1 MKLKLESKMYQFYE
15 LRTRCQHSI
24 EQADS
29 LLVGLEKLIKLIEDS
44 TLKDDKDVAVYY
56 DALLHQK
63 EESIK
68 GKELF
73 NKKLLSIETL
83 IKMYEKGDDNSKL
96 LDQIVALVFDGLNLS
111 TESSVEQEESTE
123 E

>member
-15 LRTRCQHSI
+15 LRTRCQNSI
-24 EQADS
+24 AQADA
-29 LLVGLEKLIKLIEDS
+29 LLIGLEKLIKLIEDNS
-44 TLKDDKDVAVYY
+44 LKNDEDVAVYY
-56 DALLHQK
+56 NALLQQK
-63 EESIK
+63 EESVK

>member
-15 LRTRCQHSI
+15 LRTRSQHSI

>member
-1 MKLKLESKMYQFYE
+1 M
-15 LRTRCQHSI
+15 
-24 EQADS
+24 
-29 LLVGLEKLIKLIEDS
+29 
-44 TLKDDKDVAVYY
+44 
-56 DALLHQK
+56 
-63 EESIK
+63 
-68 GKELF
+68 
-73 NKKLLSIETL
+73 SIETL